1 VGFNCGIV
9 GLPNVGKTTLFNALT
24 RGSAPAENYP
34 FCTVE
39 PNSGVAIV
47 PDERLHRVAAIFSP
61 EKITPTTLQF
71 VDIAGLVKGASQG
84 EGLGNQFLSHI
95 QEVDAIAHVI
105 RCFKDDNVSHS
116 YETIN
121 PVRDAEV
128 VETEL
133 LIRDLETAQKRL
145 QKQQKV
151 AVGGDKAAREEV
163 AVLEII
169 EPALSAGRTVLSLDL
184 SAEQSACVTATPF
197 LTGKP
202 AFYVANISDD
212 QVGSDADPAL
222 GALRELAKS
231 RGVPIVEISVRTESE
246 LHELDPDERQAYM
259 AELGLSEPGLA
270 RFVKAGYQLLSL
282 VTFFTTVGTEVRA
295 WTVPA
300 GTPAVKAAGKI
311 HTDME
316 RGFIRAEVV
325 ASQDLIS
332 LGSEQA
338 VREKGLLRLEGKDYP
353 VQDGDVIRF
362 RFNV

>member
-24 RGSAPAENYP
+24 RGNAPAENYP
-34 FCTVE
+34 FCTVG
-39 PNSGVAIV
+39 PNSGVVAV
-47 PDERLHRVAAIFSP
+47 PDERLYRVAAIVSP
-61 EKITPTTLQF
+61 EKTTPTTLQF

-105 RCFKDDNVSHS
+105 RCFTDDNVSHT
-116 YETIN
+116 YESID
-121 PVRDAEV
+121 PIRDVEV

-145 QKQQKV
+145 QKQEKV

-163 AVLEII
+163 AVLQVV
-169 EPALSAGRTVLSLDL
+169 EPALSAGRSVLSLGL
-184 SAEQSACVTATPF
+184 SPEQLACVSATPF

-202 AFYVANISDD
+202 VFYVANISDG
-212 QVGSDADPAL
+212 QVGSADDPAL
-222 GALRELAKS
+222 RALRELAQS
-231 RGVPIVEISVRTESE
+231 RSVPIVEISVQTESE
-246 LHELDPDERQAYM
+246 LDELEPDERQAYM

-270 RFVKAGYQLLSL
+270 RFVKAGYQLLGL

-325 ASQDLIS
+325 PSKDLIS
-332 LGSEQA
+332 LGCEQA
-338 VREKGLLRLEGKDYP
+338 VREKGLLRQEGKDYL

>member
-9 GLPNVGKTTLFNALT
+9 GLPNVGKTTLFNALS

-34 FCTVE
+34 FCTVD
-39 PNSGVAIV
+39 PNSGVVAV
-47 PDERLHRVAAIFSP
+47 PDERLYKVADIFSP
-61 EKITPTTLQF
+61 EKTTPTTLQF

-105 RCFKDDNVSHS
+105 RCFKDDNVSHT
-116 YETIN
+116 YETID

-145 QKQQKV
+145 QKQEKV
-151 AVGGDKAAREEV
+151 AVGGDKAAGEEV

-169 EPALSAGRTVLSLDL
+169 EPALSAGRTVLSLGL
-184 SAEQSACVTATPF
+184 SEEQLACVSATPF

-202 AFYVANISDD
+202 VFYVANISDD
-212 QVGSDADPAL
+212 QVGSDDDPAL
-222 GALRELAKS
+222 GALRELAQS
-231 RGVPIVEISVRTESE
+231 RGVPLVEISVQTESE
-246 LHELDPDERQAYM
+246 LDELEPDERQAYM

-270 RFVKAGYQLLSL
+270 RFVKAGYQLLGL

-300 GTPAVKAAGKI
+300 DTPAVKAAGKI

-325 ASQDLIS
+325 ASKDLIS

-338 VREKGLLRLEGKDYP
+338 VKEKGLLRLEGKDYP

>member
-1 VGFNCGIV
+1 MGFNCGIV

-24 RGSAPAENYP
+24 RGNAPAENYP
-34 FCTVE
+34 FCTVD
-39 PNSGVAIV
+39 PNSGVVTV
-47 PDERLHRVAAIFSP
+47 PDERLYQVAAIFSP
-61 EKITPTTLQF
+61 EKTTPTTLQF

-105 RCFKDDNVSHS
+105 RCFKDDNVSHT
-116 YETIN
+116 YESID

-128 VETEL
+128 VEAEL

-145 QKQQKV
+145 QKQEKV
-151 AVGGDKAAREEV
+151 AVGGDQAAREEV
-163 AVLEII
+163 AVLKEI
-169 EPALSAGRTVLSLDL
+169 EPALSAGRTVLSLGL
-184 SAEQSACVTATPF
+184 SPEQQACVSATPF

-202 AFYVANISDD
+202 QFYVANISDD
-212 QVGSDADPAL
+212 QVGSGDDPAL
-222 GALRELAKS
+222 GALRKLAAE
-231 RGVPIVEISVRTESE
+231 REVPLVEISVQTESE
-246 LHELDPDERQAYM
+246 LDELEPDEREAYM

-270 RFVKAGYQLLSL
+270 RFVKAGYQLLGL

-316 RGFIRAEVV
+316 KGFIRAEVV
-325 ASQDLIS
+325 PAKDLIS
-332 LGSEQA
+332 LGCEQA
-338 VREKGLLRLEGKDYP
+338 VKEKGLLRLEGKDYL

>member
-24 RGSAPAENYP
+24 RSSAPAENYP
-34 FCTVE
+34 FCTVD
-39 PNSGVAIV
+39 PNSGVVTV
-47 PDERLHRVAAIFSP
+47 PDERFYKVAAIFNP
-61 EKITPTTLQF
+61 EKTTPTTLQF

-116 YETIN
+116 YETID
-121 PVRDAEV
+121 PLRDAEV
-128 VETEL
+128 VEAEL
-133 LIRDLETAQKRL
+133 LIRDLETVQKRL
-145 QKQQKV
+145 KKQEKV
-151 AVGGDKAAREEV
+151 AVGGDKAAREEI
-163 AVLEII
+163 AVMREI
-169 EPALSAGRTVLSLDL
+169 EPALSAGRSVLSLGL
-184 SAEQSACVTATPF
+184 SAEQLACVSSTVF

-212 QVGSDADPAL
+212 QVGSTDDPAL
-222 GALRELAKS
+222 GALRKLAHS
-231 RGVPIVEISVRTESE
+231 RHVPIVEISVQTESE
-246 LHELDPDERQAYM
+246 LHELEPDERQAYM

-270 RFVKAGYQLLSL
+270 RFVKAGYQLLGL

-300 GTPAVKAAGKI
+300 DTPAVKAAGKI

-316 RGFIRAEVV
+316 KGFIRAEVV
-325 ASQDLIS
+325 SSRDLIS
-332 LGSEQA
+332 LGSEQV
-338 VREKGLLRLEGKDYP
+338 VREKGLLRQEGKDYL
-353 VQDGDVIRF
+353 VRDGDVIRF

>member
-24 RGSAPAENYP
+24 RGNAPADNYP
-34 FCTVE
+34 FCTVD
-39 PNSGVAIV
+39 PNSGVVTV
-47 PDERLHRVAAIFSP
+47 PDERLYRVAAIFSP
-61 EKITPTTLQF
+61 EKTTPTTLQF

-105 RCFKDDNVSHS
+105 RCFKDDNVSHT
-116 YETIN
+116 YESID

-128 VETEL
+128 VEAEL

-145 QKQQKV
+145 QKQEKV

-163 AVLEII
+163 AVLKII
-169 EPALSAGRTVLSLDL
+169 EPALSAGRTVLSLNL
-184 SAEQSACVTATPF
+184 SAEQRACVSATPF

-212 QVGSDADPAL
+212 QVGSVDDPAL
-222 GALRELAKS
+222 AALRELAES
-231 RGVPIVEISVRTESE
+231 RGVPLVEISVQTESE
-246 LHELDPDERQAYM
+246 LHELEPDEREAYM
-259 AELGLSEPGLA
+259 AELGLKEPGLA
-270 RFVKAGYQLLSL
+270 RFVKAGYQLLGL
-282 VTFFTTVGTEVRA
+282 ITFFTTVGTEVRA

-316 RGFIRAEVV
+316 KGFIRAEVI
-325 ASQDLIS
+325 ASRDLIS
-332 LGSEQA
+332 LGCEQA
-338 VREKGLLRLEGKDYP
+338 VKEKGLLRLEGKDYP
-353 VQDGDVIRF
+353 VRDGDVIRF

>member
-1 VGFNCGIV
+1 VGFSCGIV

-24 RGSAPAENYP
+24 RGRAPAENYP
-34 FCTVE
+34 FCTVD
-39 PNSGVAIV
+39 PNSGVVPV
-47 PDERLHRVAAIFSP
+47 PDQRLLKVAAIFNP
-61 EKITPTTLQF
+61 QKVTPTTLKF

-95 QEVDAIAHVI
+95 QEVDAIAHVV

-116 YETIN
+116 YETID
-121 PVRDAEV
+121 PVRDTEV

-151 AVGGDKAAREEV
+151 AQGGDRAARDEV
-163 AVLEII
+163 EVLQIVEK
-169 EPALSAGRTVLSLDL
+169 ALSGGKPVLSLEL
-184 SAEQSACVTATPF
+184 TNKQNAKIPNTHF

-202 AFYVANISDD
+202 AFYVANITDD

-222 GALRELAKS
+222 GALRDLAKS
-231 RGVPIVEISVRTESE
+231 RNVPIVEISVKTESE
-246 LHELDPDERQAYM
+246 LDELEPDEREAYM
-259 AELGLSEPGLA
+259 AELGLKERGLT
-270 RFVKAGYQLLSL
+270 RLIRAGYQLLDL

-300 GTPAVKAAGKI
+300 GTPAIKAAGRI

-325 ASQDLIS
+325 PSSDLIS
-332 LGSEQA
+332 LKTEQA
-338 VREKGLLRLEGKDYP
+338 AKDKGLLRLEGKDYL

>member
-1 VGFNCGIV
+1 VGFSCGIV
-9 GLPNVGKTTLFNALT
+9 GLPNVGKSTLFNALT

-34 FCTVE
+34 FCTVD
-39 PNSGVAIV
+39 PNNGVVPV
-47 PDERLHRVAAIFSP
+47 PDERLLKVAAIFKP
-61 EKITPTTLQF
+61 EKVTPTTLQF

-84 EGLGNQFLSHI
+84 EGLGNQFLAHI

-116 YETIN
+116 YESID

-128 VETEL
+128 VEAEL

-151 AVGGDKAAREEV
+151 AQGGDPAARDEV
-163 AVLEII
+163 EVLQLV
-169 EPALSAGRTVLSLDL
+169 EPALSAGRSVLSLDL
-184 SAEQSACVTATPF
+184 SAEQSASVAATPF

-212 QVGSDADPAL
+212 QVGSETDPAL
-222 GALRELAKS
+222 VALRDLAKS

-246 LHELDPDERQAYM
+246 LDELEPDEREAYM
-259 AELGLSEPGLA
+259 AELGLLEPGLT
-270 RFVKAGYQLLSL
+270 RFVQAGYQLLDL

-300 GTPAVKAAGKI
+300 DTPAIKAAGKI

-325 ASQDLIS
+325 RSQDLIS
-332 LGSEQA
+332 RGSEQA
-338 VREKGLLRLEGKDYP
+338 VKEQGLLRLEGKDYL